1 MRGGSRALALL
12 SALLTALLVLGGC
25 SLGGRVHLGDVWLG
39 VGDGLASV
47 GNHVTLAI
55 H

>member
-1 MRGGSRALALL
+1 VLALIA
-12 SALLTALLVLGGC
+12 ALLMPGGC
-25 SLGGRVHLGDVWLG
+25 SLGGRVHLGDVWIG
-39 VGDGLASV
+39 AGHGLALV

>member
-1 MRGGSRALALL
+1 MRRESRVLALL
-12 SALLTALLVLGGC
+12 AALFVLGGC
-25 SLGGRVHLGDVWLG
+25 SLGGRVHLGDVWLEAG
-39 VGDGLASV
+39 HGLALV

>member
-1 MRGGSRALALL
+1 MRCARVLALI
-12 SALLTALLVLGGC
+12 AALLVLGGC
-25 SLGGRVHLGDVWLG
+25 SLGGRVHRGDVWIG
-39 VGDGLASV
+39 AGHGLALV

>member
-1 MRGGSRALALL
+1 MRCARVLALI
-12 SALLTALLVLGGC
+12 AALLVLGGC
-25 SLGGRVHLGDVWLG
+25 SLGGRVHLGDVWIG
-39 VGDGLASV
+39 AGHGLALI

>member
-1 MRGGSRALALL
+1 MRCVRVLALVG
-12 SALLTALLVLGGC
+12 ALLVLGGC
-25 SLGGRVHLGDVWLG
+25 SLGGRVHLGDIWLEAG
-39 VGDGLASV
+39 HGLALV

>member
-1 MRGGSRALALL
+1 MRRGSRVLVLAALL
-12 SALLTALLVLGGC
+12 ALGGC
-25 SLGGRVHLGDVWLG
+25 SLGGRVHLGDIWLEAG
-39 VGDGLASV
+39 HGLALV

>member
-1 MRGGSRALALL
+1 MKRGSRVLALV
-12 SALLTALLVLGGC
+12 TALLLLGGC
-25 SLGGRVHLGDVWLG
+25 SLGGRVLLGDVWLEAG
-39 VGDGLASV
+39 HGLALL

>member
-1 MRGGSRALALL
+1 VLALI
-12 SALLTALLVLGGC
+12 AALLVLGGC
-25 SLGGRVHLGDVWLG
+25 SLGGRVHLGDVWIGAGL
-39 VGDGLASV
+39 GLALV

>member
-1 MRGGSRALALL
+1 MRRGARVVALL
-12 SALLTALLVLGGC
+12 AALLVLGGC
-25 SLGGRVHLGDVWLG
+25 SLGGRVHLGDVWLEAG
-39 VGDGLASV
+39 HGLALV